1 MPACLLTC
9 FVRLFSF
16 SPALFL
22 FVLLTSSVSAVA
34 QSHFVPL
41 ERGDVSERKEHLTF
55 SPGVELSGD
64 YRFRTTKI
72 KSTTLPASRTGT
84 NSPEEFSFDQDLRLR
99 LRSTV
104 HRTISI
110 NLELAT
116 NQEPIYQSDIRAS
129 RSSRMT
135 AAESQTA
142 NITAR
147 QSYLEFNRNPN
158 EETKIGKHIINIG
171 DRNGKVFSGILSGFS
186 QRCKAGTWC
195 YEIGGMKLSSADGDW
210 LYFFSLDYPFW
221 HEVDSQ
227 GEVVDSFRIE
237 MFRVKYTE
245 HDIPLGLNNI
255 PARRLSSN
263 ALSSLESGG
272 FMSGSA
278 CNSSL
283 AGYTLSSSCKPIYYN
298 VHEQEYFGLRMQWET
313 PVWAVYADIIS
324 NQGNRNYYQYDDR
337 HNLDKR
343 KISGGAAEFELSW
356 KKPGEEYV
364 LVGMMAGGDKQ
375 LEDSSRIGTNYLRG
389 LESFHEISPGTY
401 RGTQFYFNGS
411 SPDLKSGTGLGH
423 SISNTQMGGFRYRYD
438 IPETTTVYRFA
449 LYELKRIKPVLDA
462 NGTKSS
468 MIGVEWDNTF
478 TLKVAGH
485 ANLDL
490 DLNVFQPARAFSYND
505 HTVPTGRKDLI
516 LHFAGRLTYS
526 F

>member
-22 FVLLTSSVSAVA
+22 FVLLTSFGSAAA

-41 ERGDVSERKEHLTF
+41 ERGDVSERKEHLIF
-55 SPGVELSGD
+55 SPGIELSGD

-72 KSTTLPASRTGT
+72 KSTALPASRTGT
-84 NSPEEFSFDQDLRLR
+84 NSPEEFSFDQDLRLL

-135 AAESQTA
+135 GAESQTA

-227 GEVVDSFRIE
+227 GEVVDSFRFE

-245 HDIPLGLNNI
+245 HDVPLGLNNI
-255 PARRLSSN
+255 PARRLSSS

-272 FMSGSA
+272 FTSGSA

-283 AGYTLSSSCKPIYYN
+283 AGYTLNSSCKPIYYN
-298 VHEQEYFGLRMQWET
+298 ANEQE
-313 PVWAVYADIIS
+313 
-324 NQGNRNYYQYDDR
+324 
-337 HNLDKR
+337 
-343 KISGGAAEFELSW
+343 
-356 KKPGEEYV
+356 
-364 LVGMMAGGDKQ
+364 
-375 LEDSSRIGTNYLRG
+375 
-389 LESFHEISPGTY
+389 
-401 RGTQFYFNGS
+401 
-411 SPDLKSGTGLGH
+411 
-423 SISNTQMGGFRYRYD
+423 
-438 IPETTTVYRFA
+438 
-449 LYELKRIKPVLDA
+449 
-462 NGTKSS
+462 
-468 MIGVEWDNTF
+468 
-478 TLKVAGH
+478 
-485 ANLDL
+485 
-490 DLNVFQPARAFSYND
+490 
-505 HTVPTGRKDLI
+505 
-516 LHFAGRLTYS
+516 
-526 F
+526 